1 MSVAR
6 IFSFVLVLM
15 LPMKMTLAD
24 VTGQPR
30 IIDGDTIEVSGER
43 IRLHGIDTP
52 ETNQRCLDR
61 SRKRWDCGRR
71 ATSALKNLIGDQSVV
86 CKGKERDRYRRL
98 IGVCFVGQQNLNASM
113 VRQGWALAYR
123 KYSTAAFPGWVR
135 IPKGS
140 PLIF

>member
-1 MSVAR
+1 MNFKH
-6 IFSFVLVLM
+6 IFPFVLVLVI
-15 LPMKMTLAD
+15 PMKMSLAD

-71 ATSALKNLIGDQSVV
+71 ATAALKNLI
-86 CKGKERDRYRRL
+86 E
-98 IGVCFVGQQNLNASM
+98 NL
-113 VRQGWALAYR
+113 
-123 KYSTAAFPGWVR
+123 
-135 IPKGS
+135 
-140 PLIF
+140 